1 MRASISHMRKEAA
14 RQQVVL
20 STVTLIPVLA
30 TRLMIMIKFQHN
42 LTRDGPDKGGM
53 TFDTEEAARMSYHL
67 QTFAKRVVLVLG
79 VEGASS
85 RGPELKTG
93 YEHFIDVA
101 IFSWNT

>member
-1 MRASISHMRKEAA
+1 
-14 RQQVVL
+14 
-20 STVTLIPVLA
+20 
-30 TRLMIMIKFQHN
+30 
-42 LTRDGPDKGGM
+42 M